1 MPGPPEGLFGQ
12 PLIRVAD
19 TDSTNSLLWR
29 MLQQQPSLAEGIT
42 VMAER
47 QQAGRGRLGRQWLM
61 PEGGLACSI
70 LLRPDA
76 HRSQLA
82 TLSLVA
88 AVAVQQTLW
97 PWLPTAR
104 IKWPNDILVGEA
116 KLCGILAESQMIEG
130 QPAVVLG
137 IGLNIRPPTT
147 GWPDDLRRPATCLQ
161 QELTTADTAAQWLQR
176 LLPYLQYWYQRWQQ
190 HGFAAVQS
198 AWMGGFAHRG
208 KPLMVTQNHHTLQGI
223 AEGVD
228 TTGALLLRC
237 QGRLERITSGEV
249 EQK

>member
-1 MPGPPEGLFGQ
+1 MLTPAEGLFGQ
-12 PLIRVAD
+12 PLIQVAE

-29 MLQQQPSLAEGIT
+29 MLQQQPSLAEGVT

-70 LLRPDA
+70 LLRPDVS
-76 HRSQLA
+76 RSQLA

-88 AVAVQQTLW
+88 AVAVQQSLL
-97 PWLPTAR
+97 PWLPMAR

-116 KLCGILAESQMIEG
+116 KLCGILAESQMIEET
-130 QPAVVLG
+130 AVVVLG
-137 IGLNIRPPTT
+137 IGLNIRPPAK

-161 QELTTADTAAQWLQR
+161 QELITTDTAAQWLRR
-176 LLPYLQYWYQRWQQ
+176 LLPYMQYWYQRWQQ
-190 HGFAAVQS
+190 HGFAAVQP
-198 AWMGGFAHRG
+198 AWMRGFAHRG
-208 KPLMVTQNHHTLQGI
+208 KSLIVVQNHHTVQGI

-228 TTGALLLRC
+228 RSGALLLRC
-237 QGRLERITSGEV
+237 RGRLERITSGEV
-249 EQK
+249 EQE